1 MQYLA
6 SIVIPAHNEE
16 FRIRS
21 LLQSLTDDSIRG
33 NFAVFVIC
41 NGCSDRTREVAEEFA
56 GVTVVTIEDTG
67 KHFALNE
74 GDRLAQDIFPRLY
87 CDADVRIEPSSVS
100 AFVLALSTNAAIVA
114 GPGVAYGIEKRSWG
128 IKKYC
133 QALQSPILS
142 NWLGVHLVGR
152 GLYGASSEARKRF
165 DSFPP
170 LFADDKFFDAQY
182 RDDEKQNVA
191 GCTVTLWVPPT
202 LRQLIRN
209 EARVAKGNQE
219 FASYLEADHAN
230 HASTT
235 VAASYLSVHRNM
247 ERLRTVRE
255 WTKELH
261 RRDWIPMAVYL
272 YVTCM
277 ARLSLAVTKA
287 RRRQVN
293 WT

>member
-1 MQYLA
+1 MQYRA

-16 FRIRS
+16 FRIRT

-33 NFAVFVIC
+33 NVAVFVIC

-56 GVTVVTIEDTG
+56 GITVVTIDDTG

-87 CDADVRIEPSSVS
+87 CDADVHIDASSVTALIQTLTTS
-100 AFVLALSTNAAIVA
+100 ATVVA
-114 GPGVAYGIEKRSWG
+114 GPGVEYGIDKSSWG
-128 IKKYC
+128 IKKYY
-133 QALQSPILS
+133 QALKSPILS
-142 NWLGVHLVGR
+142 KWLSAHLVGR
-152 GLYGASSEARKRF
+152 GLYGASHEARKRF

-170 LFADDKFFDAQY
+170 LIADDKF
-182 RDDEKQNVA
+182 
-191 GCTVTLWVPPT
+191 LSVPTT
-202 LRQLIRN
+202 LRQLIRS

-219 FASYLEADHAN
+219 VASYLEVRHAN
-230 HASTT
+230 LASGIVT
-235 VAASYLSVHRNM
+235 SRLSVRRNI
-247 ERLRTVRE
+247 ERLRTLRE
-255 WTKELH
+255 WAKELR

>member
-1 MQYLA
+1 MQYRA

-16 FRIRS
+16 FRIRG

-33 NFAVFVIC
+33 NVAVFVIC

-56 GVTVVTIEDTG
+56 GITVVTIDDTG

-74 GDRLAQDIFPRLY
+74 GDRLAQDVFPRLY
-87 CDADVRIEPSSVS
+87 CDADVHIDASSVTALIQTLTTS
-100 AFVLALSTNAAIVA
+100 ATVVA
-114 GPGVAYGIEKRSWG
+114 GPGVEYGFDKSSWG
-128 IKKYC
+128 IKKYY
-133 QALQSPILS
+133 QALKSPILS
-142 NWLGVHLVGR
+142 KWLSVHLVGR
-152 GLYGASSEARKRF
+152 GLYGASHEARKRF

-170 LFADDKFFDAQY
+170 LIADDKFFDAQY
-182 RDDEKQNVA
+182 RDDEKQIVSGCNV
-191 GCTVTLWVPPT
+191 VVSVPTT
-202 LRQLIRN
+202 LRRLIRS

-219 FASYLEADHAN
+219 FASYLEVRHAN
-230 HASTT
+230 LASGI
-235 VAASYLSVHRNM
+235 AASRLSARRNI
-247 ERLRTVRE
+247 ERLRTLRE
-255 WTKELH
+255 WAKELQ

>member
-1 MQYLA
+1 MQYRA

-16 FRIRS
+16 LRIRS

-33 NFAVFVIC
+33 NVAVFVIC

-56 GVTVVTIEDTG
+56 GITVVTIDDIG

-74 GDRLAQDIFPRLY
+74 GDRLAHDIFPRLY
-87 CDADVRIEPSSVS
+87 CDADVRIEASSVT
-100 AFVLALSTNAAIVA
+100 ALIQTLTTDATVVA
-114 GPGVAYGIEKRSWG
+114 GPGVEYGIDESSWG
-128 IKKYC
+128 IKKYY
-133 QALQSPILS
+133 QALKSPILS
-142 NWLGVHLVGR
+142 KWMSVHLVGR
-152 GLYGASSEARKRF
+152 GLYGASREARKRF

-170 LFADDKFFDAQY
+170 IFSDDKFFDAQY
-182 RDDEKQNVA
+182 RDDEKHTAPGSNVI
-191 GCTVTLWVPPT
+191 VWVPTT
-202 LRQLIRN
+202 LRRLIRS
-209 EARVAKGNQE
+209 EARVAQGNQE
-219 FASYLEADHAN
+219 YASYLEVRHAN
-230 HASTT
+230 LASGMVT
-235 VAASYLSVHRNM
+235 SYLSVHRNV
-247 ERLRTVRE
+247 ERLRTLRE
-255 WTKELH
+255 WAKELR